1 MLAVRA
7 FYPSAYRG
15 AVRLEVTSL
24 IIRAERGA
32 RQTCWPH
39 PAPPAYLFPRL
50 SKHYVASHKVSGRDE
65 APIHYRLTSIVDL
78 LDVRG
83 PTVLDSI
90 PLAARQPTTSKDL
103 DASNCWRPRALP
115 CCASG
120 RPLSRRPEGV
130 EPQRSAAPEMRRVRS
145 SADKSRKGQRFFG
158 RVERP
163 GDGHGPTLSR
173 TAAVMR
179 GLGFDDPHFEVK
191 LTSTQQGVTSGFGP
205 RAESGASLIC

>member
-120 RPLSRRPEGV
+120 RPLSRRPERV
-130 EPQRSAAPEMRRVRS
+130 QPRDQPPRKCASALIRRQV
-145 SADKSRKGQRFFG
+145 KKGQRFFG
-158 RVERP
+158 RVEQRVTVTARP
-163 GDGHGPTLSR
+163 CRDGC
-173 TAAVMR
+173 VMR
-179 GLGFDDPHFEVK
+179 GLGFDDPRFEVK
-191 LTSTQQGVTSGFGP
+191 LTSTQQGVS
-205 RAESGASLIC
+205 SASDPERKVARR